1 MILTRR
7 LPAAC
12 IVGILLLLSGCAETK
27 LAFFAAKQI
36 ARSQDEVPTSR
47 LDRPVKIGKPY
58 QINGVWYY
66 PQDDPD
72 YDETGIASWYGEPFH
87 GRKTASGEIYDMNAL
102 TAAHKTL
109 PLPSRVRVTNLENGR
124 SIVVTVND
132 RGPFVPGR
140 IIDLSRRAAQLLGMD
155 KQGTAKVRVTVLP
168 RAPKATTVAAGKGG
182 NAKKG
187 GEVFVLNQKT
197 ITKEE
202 QKKVTAAPQAGVQVA
217 TLAPPPGIAAPAAKP
232 AAKASTSPAP
242 TAKTGAQPD
251 GQGTTAPLVEQV
263 PVSGSTNIYVQAGA
277 FTRYEN
283 ANRLRARL
291 SPLGPVR
298 IDQKLVGDTDY
309 FRVRIGPIDTVEQ
322 ADALLRKVFDMGQAG
337 ARIIVD

>member
-1 MILTRR
+1 MLARR
-7 LPAAC
+7 FSAA
-12 IVGILLLLSGCAETK
+12 GLLGVLFLLSGCAETK

-36 ARSQDEVPTSR
+36 ARSQDEIPTSR
-47 LDRPVKIGKPY
+47 LNTPVKIGKPY

-66 PQDDPD
+66 PKDDPE

-140 IIDLSRRAAQLLGMD
+140 IIDLSRRAAQLLGMV
-155 KQGTAKVRVTVLP
+155 KNGTAKVRVTVLP
-168 RAPKATTVAAGKGG
+168 RRPAGTAVASGKGG
-182 NAKKG
+182 AKKG
-187 GEVFVLNQKT
+187 DEVFVLDQKP
-197 ITKEE
+197 ITREE
-202 QKKVTAAPQAGVQVA
+202 QKKVSAAPQTGVQVA
-217 TLAPPPGIAAPAAKP
+217 TLAPPPGTAPPADANASTEPVKPKTTTKTATPAAQN
-232 AAKASTSPAP
+232 AS
-242 TAKTGAQPD
+242 
-251 GQGTTAPLVEQV
+251 APLVEQV
-263 PVSGSTNIYVQAGA
+263 PVPGNTNIYIQAGA
-277 FTRYEN
+277 FTRFEN
-283 ANRLRARL
+283 ANRLRAKL

-298 IDQKLVGDTDY
+298 IDQTLVEDTDF
-309 FRVRIGPIDTVEQ
+309 FRVRIGPIDTVEK
-322 ADALLRKVFDMGQAG
+322 ADELLRKVFEMGQAG